1 MAKTLAEVKTVA
13 DFIEHLHTNY
23 EPGGVIP
30 SSAKT
35 MLIMYMPLLNL
46 PKKQNNGTAKRK
58 I

>member
-1 MAKTLAEVKTVA
+1 MKTLAEVKTVQ
-13 DFIEHLHTNY
+13 DFIEHLQTTY
-23 EPGGVIP
+23 EGCGVIP

-46 PKKQNNGTAKRK
+46 PKKQHNGTAKRK